1 VRLALLAQDGYEIAV
16 DLDRYPR
23 WTREITPDRLDVQS
37 ANFDQNLG
45 AENIRLD
52 LRTTRRLGADRE
64 LAIGGGFSRN
74 ELNVYG
80 IGPFNDYRMKGDALD
95 VTTDYKSR
103 HFNARLYYTRFDVRS
118 SGANYSYLGHTLY
131 EAHPEQNV
139 VYAEASYSGDF
150 SLPKAVH
157 HDVQIGTSYRL
168 KDISWEYLRAD
179 TPLEHHGAIYLQDSL
194 KFGPK
199 VNLVLSGRLDYVPYL
214 QRVVPSP
221 RGSLIIKPTDRQAI
235 RVSGS
240 TAFRQTTFLES
251 YLNLPI
257 QLPFVPGIEIISQS
271 EREDQRDFRL
281 KPEQITTVE
290 ASYLNQQSDLFEFEL
305 TGYYNRVTDLIV
317 LAVSR
322 NTTLSNKA
330 EGLGGYDPT
339 TGRYTAAYGG
349 WANQCDIYHVAGGE
363 LSARVYPVEGLDLF
377 ANYAL
382 NYATQQRPAG
392 CEVPEDKRT
401 SMHKIN
407 AGVQVRTKVG
417 LNGEISFHYQSAQ
430 TWNEQIATA
439 DGIIYQ
445 QFPLP
450 AYTLLNGRIGYRFY
464 KNKMEV
470 SATVFNALAGLTG
483 DEPQMHP
490 FGNRVGRR
498 VMGFFSYT
506 VF

>member
-1 VRLALLAQDGYEIAV
+1 
-16 DLDRYPR
+16 
-23 WTREITPDRLDVQS
+23 
-37 ANFDQNLG
+37 
-45 AENIRLD
+45 
-52 LRTTRRLGADRE
+52 
-64 LAIGGGFSRN
+64 
-74 ELNVYG
+74 
-80 IGPFNDYRMKGDALD
+80 
-95 VTTDYKSR
+95 
-103 HFNARLYYTRFDVRS
+103 
-118 SGANYSYLGHTLY
+118 
-131 EAHPEQNV
+131 
-139 VYAEASYSGDF
+139 
-150 SLPKAVH
+150 
-157 HDVQIGTSYRL
+157 VQIGTSYRL